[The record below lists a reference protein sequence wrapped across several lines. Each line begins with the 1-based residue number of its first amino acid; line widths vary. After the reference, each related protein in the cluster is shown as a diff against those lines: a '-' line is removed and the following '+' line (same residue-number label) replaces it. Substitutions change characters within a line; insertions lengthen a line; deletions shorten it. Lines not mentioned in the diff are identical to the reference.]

1 MIRFLIIRIN
11 INIIKTNKD
20 LMNINPLIEYSINSL
35 IIPYIE
41 NLSITIKKAKLTYYI
56 NFNIIIAE
64 RDDSQIDN
72 FCIQ

>member
-1 MIRFLIIRIN
+1 MIRLLIIRIN

-41 NLSITIKKAKLTYYI
+41 NLSITIKKAKLTNYI
-56 NFNIIIAE
+56 KF
-64 RDDSQIDN
+64 
-72 FCIQ
+72 

>member
-20 LMNINPLIEYSINSL
+20 LMNINPLIEHSINSL

-41 NLSITIKKAKLTYYI
+41 NLSITIKKAKLTNYI
-56 NFNIIIAE
+56 KF
-64 RDDSQIDN
+64 
-72 FCIQ
+72 